1 MSNNKTKKKYILIT
15 GCSSGIGY
23 ETAKYLKENKYN
35 IIVSCRKKIDYKKL
49 SQEFEHVVLID
60 IAKSKSINK
69 SFFSIKKLIKNNTL
83 YAIFCNAGYG
93 QWGAV
98 EDLSINLIKKQFATN
113 IFGHIELINLFIPHM
128 RKLNEG
134 KIIFNSSVLGL
145 VSLPY
150 CSAYNATK
158 FAMEAFAMSLR
169 LELKNTNI
177 KVSLIEPGPI
187 ESKFNENALKHLKKI
202 NIKKSVHKKKY
213 NKFIKYFN
221 RGRNKFT
228 LPSLSVAK
236 KVHTIL
242 KTNQPKSQYY
252 VTLPTYVL
260 SYSRILPNFFFEKF
274 LKFIIRKDG

>member
-1 MSNNKTKKKYILIT
+1 MTKNKTKKKYILIT

-60 IAKSKSINK
+60 IAELKSINE

-134 KIIFNSSVLGL
+134 KIIFNSSVLGFSNL
-145 VSLPY
+145 LLISSPYFVIQSIQSFLLSNSSISPTNCVLALP
-150 CSAYNATK
+150 K
-158 FAMEAFAMSLR
+158 
-169 LELKNTNI
+169 
-177 KVSLIEPGPI
+177 G
-187 ESKFNENALKHLKKI
+187 
-202 NIKKSVHKKKY
+202 
-213 NKFIKYFN
+213 FN
-221 RGRNKFT
+221 RIK
-228 LPSLSVAK
+228 LLL
-236 KVHTIL
+236 I
-242 KTNQPKSQYY
+242 SQQ
-252 VTLPTYVL
+252 V
-260 SYSRILPNFFFEKF
+260 F
-274 LKFIIRKDG
+274 